1 MTESGGRA
9 PRQATNFTLSDI
21 NSFTTDSPR
30 ETYFKNASDE
40 SGCES
45 DMAEGVEEAE
55 SNSGGDA
62 IAMLGAAMPCE
73 TINPN
78 IGALKREFEAYHSAL
93 ATSTPVAAVSQIH
106 PINLKSEDFDKER
119 ESSSCSP
126 VPANVNNRGNLAS
139 SILNAEKMSP
149 HHQEHHKSST
159 NTTGSVQ
166 TPMNGTMQDMV
177 NLQKLQNLV
186 SIQHS
191 PLPSLAS
198 LQGLSGLSSTAGL
211 NSPLNLSV
219 GSASNLNPSQHSTG
233 GGALGGSSQLPQL
246 ILASGQ
252 LIQGVQGA
260 QLLIPTSQGITSQTT
275 ILMIPVN
282 QLTNSNEQLVQ
293 TLAALNNSAAS
304 LNNIQ
309 MQSMQLPAQQS
320 GSAAGGILNPN
331 LFSSSV
337 QQLVAAIQPD
347 LFNQSKNQP
356 ASHHQFHSQHQTSE
370 HCSSPHHSQNQTPGQ
385 ASPIPHN
392 HRVQTPKQSPPK
404 GSSSSSILLS
414 QFEKQ
419 INSSTSTQ
427 SHSTYCPTTNG
438 HVQIPITSHLNINT
452 RSHSPSTAA
461 INSIS
466 RLTAANGELTITK
479 THGPTPSYSSTS
491 SSSNHLANQHSSSM
505 KMSPSSMHLSPTET
519 DNSNADMLS
528 DSPDEPTINQTN
540 CNVVDGIDLDEIK
553 EFAKAFKLRRLSLGL
568 TQTQVGQ
575 ALSVT
580 EGPAYS
586 QSAICRFEKLDITP
600 KSAQKIKPVL
610 ERWMKEAEESHWN
623 RYKSGQNHLTDFIG
637 VEPSKKRKRRTSF
650 TPQALELLNA
660 HFERNTHPSGTEIT
674 GLAHQLGYEREVI
687 RIWFCNKR
695 QALKNTVRMMSK
707 GMV

>member
-1 MTESGGRA
+1 MME
-9 PRQATNFTLSDI
+9 
-21 NSFTTDSPR
+21 
-30 ETYFKNASDE
+30 
-40 SGCES
+40 
-45 DMAEGVEEAE
+45 
-55 SNSGGDA
+55 
-62 IAMLGAAMPCE
+62 
-73 TINPN
+73 
-78 IGALKREFEAYHSAL
+78 
-93 ATSTPVAAVSQIH
+93 
-106 PINLKSEDFDKER
+106 FDKER

-126 VPANVNNRGNLAS
+126 LPANVNSRVNLAS
-139 SILNAEKMSP
+139 SILNVEKMSP
-149 HHQEHHKSST
+149 HHQEYSKLNTS
-159 NTTGSVQ
+159 TTGTAQ
-166 TPMNGTMQDMV
+166 TPTNGSMQDMV

-219 GSASNLNPSQHSTG
+219 GSASNLNTSQHST

-304 LNNIQ
+304 FNNIQ
-309 MQSMQLPAQQS
+309 MQAMQPPVQQS
-320 GSAAGGILNPN
+320 GSGSGGILNPN

-347 LFNQSKNQP
+347 LFNPSKNQP
-356 ASHHQFHSQHQTSE
+356 NSHHQFHSQHQTSE
-370 HCSSPHHSQNQTPGQ
+370 HCPSPHHPHQTQ
-385 ASPIPHN
+385 SPISHS
-392 HRVQTPKQSPPK
+392 RVQTPKQSPPK
-404 GSSSSSILLS
+404 SSSTSSILLS

-419 INSSTSTQ
+419 ISSSTSTQ
-427 SHSTYCPTTNG
+427 SQSTYCPTTNG